1 MNFPATAALEKLIL
15 LSPPNQREDTRIHNA
30 VKPSSFN
37 LHDSVM
43 SSLVHNSED
52 VHSTCE
58 NEEELSLPSSPLS
71 FPLIEWSSVAR
82 MADHDSTMSSSHR
95 SLALTEASNSS
106 IYSNEDAHFFLNHWL
121 GGQTS
126 DNSSFSTKQQSQ
138 SPHTE
143 QTSIFAAS
151 SNCDFHDSK
160 RGRLVRS
167 IALGSRLALLDTSL
181 DIVSDKR
188 LCHSMTSSHRRN
200 CTLGS
205 K

>member
-30 VKPSSFN
+30 SSFN
-37 LHDSVM
+37 LHASVIK
-43 SSLVHNSED
+43 SLVHTSED
-52 VHSTCE
+52 VHDE

-82 MADHDSTMSSSHR
+82 TADHDSTMSSSHQ

-106 IYSNEDAHFFLNHWL
+106 IYSNEDTHFFLNHWL

-126 DNSSFSTKQQSQ
+126 DNSCFSTKQQSQ

-151 SNCDFHDSK
+151 SHHSFHDSK
-160 RGRLVRS
+160 HGRLVRS

-188 LCHSMTSSHRRN
+188 LCHSTSSSHRRN